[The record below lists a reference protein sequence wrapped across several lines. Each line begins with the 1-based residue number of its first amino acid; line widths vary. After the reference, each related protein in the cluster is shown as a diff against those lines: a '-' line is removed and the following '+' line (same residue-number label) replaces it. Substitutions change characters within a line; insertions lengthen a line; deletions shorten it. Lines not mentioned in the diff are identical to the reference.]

1 MKKIFGPALA
11 LVFFGAVAAYHWKP
25 SQWKDVFVMPFH
37 KDEKTAQLFLKEGN
51 LCAILHKRSP
61 KKNSLPT
68 VAICCIGSA
77 GRAPIVRFAPGD
89 ITYLPALP
97 GMLLNS

>member
-37 KDEKTAQLFLKEGN
+37 KDEKTEN
-51 LCAILHKRSP
+51 LCATLHKRSP

>member
-37 KDEKTAQLFLKEGN
+37 KDEKTAQLFL
-51 LCAILHKRSP
+51 
-61 KKNSLPT
+61 NSLPT